1 VHFIDV
7 RAAGPACV
15 YGCVFVEPQKG
26 HTGRDATGRG
36 ASRVTQASSRSTEPP
51 ASSRRSRE
59 LEPIELDLRRGDLAE
74 RVGDLFLAA
83 FGPSRQQDGR
93 PLDLV
98 VPARSVAHRPPFRA
112 RTTSAV

>member
-1 VHFIDV
+1 M
-7 RAAGPACV
+7 R
-15 YGCVFVEPQKG
+15 
-26 HTGRDATGRG
+26 RG
-36 ASRVTQASSRSTEPP
+36 AAQEIAGGLRLLERGLWEGDEG
-51 ASSRRSRE
+51 E

-74 RVGDLFLAA
+74 RVGDLSLTALR
-83 FGPSRQQDGR
+83 PSRQQNGR